1 MPFPH
6 RGNIALIGMPGVGK
20 STVGVLLAK
29 AAGRLFID
37 TDVYIQAIE
46 GRTLQAI
53 IDEAG
58 IEAFCRL
65 EEGHILCIDAKNA
78 VLATGGSVVYSPRL
92 MQYLK
97 NSSLVIHL
105 DLDPASIKARL
116 CDMAERGV
124 VIRKGESLD
133 ELYTERM
140 PLYRKYADVTIDC
153 DGKDHQ
159 QVLSDILAALPAD
172 TRRRPC

>member
-1 MPFPH
+1 MQFP
-6 RGNIALIGMPGVGK
+6 RGRNIALIGMPGVGK

-29 AAGRLFID
+29 ATGRLFID

-46 GRTLQAI
+46 DRTLQTI
-53 IDEAG
+53 IDEVG

-97 NSSLVIHL
+97 DVCLIVHL
-105 DLDPASIKARL
+105 DLDLASIKARL
-116 CDMAERGV
+116 RDMTERGV

-133 ELYTERM
+133 ELYAERM
-140 PLYRKYADVTIDC
+140 PLYRKYTDVTIDC
-153 DGKDHQ
+153 GGKDHQ
-159 QVLSDILAALPAD
+159 QVLAAIIRSIP
-172 TRRRPC
+172 